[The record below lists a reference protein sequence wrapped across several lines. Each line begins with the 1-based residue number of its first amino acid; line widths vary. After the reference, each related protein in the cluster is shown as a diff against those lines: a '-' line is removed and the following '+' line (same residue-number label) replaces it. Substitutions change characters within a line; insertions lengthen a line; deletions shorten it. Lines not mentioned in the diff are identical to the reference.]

1 MQNPSNTEN
10 TFTLLKTDTELT
22 RILNYQFFELSNKDI
37 ILKLKN
43 LKYGF
48 NSIENFT
55 NEGMYYKNP
64 LIFAIEN
71 YKVNTASL
79 LLKHG
84 SASRGYIKYPGYPLY
99 CAINKLFNELNNDI
113 NFSNKG
119 NLILIIESLVSHGA
133 RFDDYVVHIFWF
145 KLDSI
150 FEKIDEKNS
159 LKLRKFY
166 DNSPFDYIKYERYL
180 DTYCKNFIFDCKK
193 QSIEKFL
200 TKYPKKNKLVRF
212 KVFFF

>member
-1 MQNPSNTEN
+1 MDQ
-10 TFTLLKTDTELT
+10 LLED
-22 RILNYQFFELSNKDI
+22 ILN
-37 ILKLKN
+37 ILI
-43 LKYGF
+43 
-48 NSIENFT
+48 SI
-55 NEGMYYKNP
+55 
-64 LIFAIEN
+64 
-71 YKVNTASL
+71 
-79 LLKHG
+79 
-84 SASRGYIKYPGYPLY
+84 Y

-200 TKYPKKNKLVRF
+200 TKYPKNKLVRF
-212 KVFFF
+212 KVFSLDFI